1 MFNSS
6 WGVDFT
12 EPVGL
17 KSRRDIKSRMD
28 HRRVKIQEARDRF
41 ILRAFL
47 GTWLVMALMV
57 GSLSQ
62 SMPPSGRISDFR
74 DPNVDAEDGWT
85 VLFNGKDFAGWVPVL
100 KQQEGTAKKYLEHEV
115 DQQTTFTVKE
125 GKILTTGKPSGYLR
139 TEKVSMTTMSF
150 MWKRA

>member
-12 EPVGL
+12 ELVGL
-17 KSRRDIKSRMD
+17 KSGRDIKSRMD
-28 HRRVKIQEARDRF
+28 HRRMQEARDRP
-41 ILRAFL
+41 ILRAFI
-47 GTWLVMALMV
+47 GTWLFMALSV
-57 GSLSQ
+57 GVLGQ

-100 KQQEGTAKKYLEHEV
+100 KQQEGVKKYLEARSGSADNLHSQGRKDFDV
-115 DQQTTFTVKE
+115 
-125 GKILTTGKPSGYLR
+125 GKTQRLSAHRSCL
-139 TEKVSMTTMSF
+139 
-150 MWKRA
+150 